1 MILWGMVNDILIWED
16 EILSEKKGFKL
27 GLVPRLI
34 IGIVAGLI
42 IGMFISEA
50 VARVFVTLS
59 TIFGAY
65 LGFIIP
71 LLIISF
77 VTSGIG
83 HLTSGG
89 AGRLLGVTVLIAY
102 CSTLI
107 AGTLAYAVDSAV
119 FPFFI
124 TPEIIK
130 SFTHSAEVT
139 VDPLLQFQL
148 DPVFNVTTAIVLAFI
163 LGIGIISLRNVK
175 ETKRLGDL
183 LMDIFDGLQAIV
195 NLVLAKTI
203 IPILPIYI
211 ALTFAKL
218 SFTGE
223 VWSVLKVFWK
233 VYVIILFL
241 HFAYLIIL
249 FTISGSVSGK
259 NPLTLMRNQIPGW
272 LTAVG
277 TQSSAVTIPV
287 NVKCA
292 EKNGVSA
299 SIREFVVPLCATIH
313 LAGSTITI
321 VSCATGVLMMSGMP
335 HNMSL
340 MVPFIMT
347 LGVVMIAA
355 PGAPGGAIM
364 SALSFLPMIGIPV
377 EGALASL
384 MIALYLTQDSFGT
397 ACNVSGD
404 NAIAVFVDTFKDRIT
419 GYSRKKNAA

>member
-1 MILWGMVNDILIWED
+1 MSTV
-16 EILSEKKGFKL
+16 KKTRF
-27 GLVPRLI
+27 GLVTRLL
-34 IGIVAGLI
+34 IGIISGLI
-42 IGMFISEA
+42 IGPFINEA
-50 VARVFVTLS
+50 IARLFVTVS
-59 TIFGAY
+59 SIFASY

-71 LLIISF
+71 LLIVSF

-89 AGRLLGVTVLIAY
+89 AGRLLGITVLIAY
-102 CSTLI
+102 CSTLL
-107 AGTLAYAVDSAV
+107 AGSFAYLVDSLV
-119 FPFFI
+119 FPKFI
-124 TPEIIK
+124 TSDIINN
-130 SFTHSAEVT
+130 FTNSGEVT
-139 VDPLLQFQL
+139 IEPFIQFKIN
-148 DPVFNVTTAIVLAFI
+148 PVFDVTTAIVLAFI

-175 ETKRLGDL
+175 ETAKWGNQ
-183 LMDIFDGLQAIV
+183 LMDAFDGLQAII

-203 IPILPIYI
+203 IPLLPIYI

-218 SFTGE
+218 SYTGE

-233 VYVIILFL
+233 VYIVIIAL
-241 HFAYLIIL
+241 HFIYLFFL
-249 FTISGSVSGK
+249 FGIAGGVSGRS
-259 NPLTLMRNQIPGW
+259 PIFYMRNQITAW

-287 NVKCA
+287 NVQVA
-292 EKNGVSA
+292 EKNGVSGP
-299 SIREFVVPLCATIH
+299 IREFVVPLCATIH

-321 VSCATGVLMMSGMP
+321 ISCATAVLMMSNMP
-335 HNMSL
+335 HGMHL

-364 SALSFLPMIGIPV
+364 SALSFLPMVGIPV

-404 NAIAVFVDTFKDRIT
+404 NAIAIIVDTFKERIT
-419 GYSRKKNAA
+419 GHRQKA

>member
-1 MILWGMVNDILIWED
+1 MPE
-16 EILSEKKGFKL
+16 EKTLQL
-27 GLVPRLI
+27 GLVVRLI

-42 IGMFISEA
+42 IGQFINEPI
-50 VARVFVTLS
+50 VRGFVTVS
-59 TIFGAY
+59 GIFAHY

-71 LLIISF
+71 LLIVSF
-77 VTSGIG
+77 VASGIA

-89 AGRLLGVTVLIAY
+89 AGKLLGVTVLIAY

-107 AGTLAYAVDSAV
+107 AGTLAYSIDSAV
-119 FPFFI
+119 FPRFI
-124 TPEIIK
+124 TSDIIK
-130 SFTHSAEVT
+130 SFSDSGNTEVKPFIDFT
-139 VDPLLQFQL
+139 L
-148 DPVFNVTTAIVLAFI
+148 DPVFGVTTAIVLAFI
-163 LGIGIISLRNVK
+163 VGIGIISLRNK
-175 ETKRLGDL
+175 NETVHFADVLTEIVDA
-183 LMDIFDGLQAIV
+183 MQAIV

-203 IPILPIYI
+203 IPLLPIYI

-218 SFTGE
+218 SYTGE

-233 VYVIILFL
+233 VYVVILIL
-241 HFAYLIIL
+241 HFAYLTFL
-249 FTISGSVSGK
+249 FVIAGSVSGK
-259 NPLTLMRNQIPGW
+259 NPLTLMKNQIPGY
-272 LTAVG
+272 LTAIG

-287 NVKCA
+287 NIQCA
-292 EKNGVSA
+292 ERNGVSA

-321 VSCATGVLMMSGMP
+321 VSCATGVLMMSNMP
-335 HNMSL
+335 HNMAL
-340 MVPFIMT
+340 MMPFVMT

-355 PGAPGGAIM
+355 PGAPGGAVM

-404 NAIAVFVDTFKDRIT
+404 NAIAVFIDAIKDRIT
-419 GYSRKKNAA
+419 GTSSKKA

>member
-1 MILWGMVNDILIWED
+1 M
-16 EILSEKKGFKL
+16 SEKKGFKL
-27 GLVPRLI
+27 GLVPRLL
-34 IGIVAGLI
+34 IGIVTGLVV
-42 IGMFISEA
+42 GMFISEG
-50 VARVFVTLS
+50 VARLFVTLS
-59 TIFGAY
+59 SIFGAY
-65 LGFIIP
+65 LSFIIP

-102 CSTLI
+102 CSTLV
-107 AGTLAYAVDSAV
+107 AGTLAYAVDSAL

-139 VDPLLQFQL
+139 VEPLLVFQL

-175 ETKRLGDL
+175 ETEHLGNL
-183 LMDIFDGLQAIV
+183 LMDGFDGLQAIV

-203 IPILPIYI
+203 IPILPLYI

-233 VYVIILFL
+233 VYVIILIL
-241 HFAYLIIL
+241 HFAYLIFL
-249 FTISGSVSGK
+249 FTIAGSVSGK
-259 NPLTLMRNQIPGW
+259 NPLFLMRNQIPGW

-287 NVKCA
+287 NVQCA
-292 EKNGVSA
+292 EKNGVST

-321 VSCATGVLMMSGMP
+321 VSCATGVLMMSNMP
-335 HNMSL
+335 HNMAL

-404 NAIAVFVDTFKDRIT
+404 NAIAVFIDTFKERIT
-419 GYSRKKNAA
+419 GYSREKDAA